1 MAGPPLD
8 STRSNDADRHKDKAK
23 LPHFM
28 QGRVRPLLYAPTVDS
43 THSKK
48 IQAEQPTGMNKIAA
62 DSCSDHDD
70 ESRLP
75 PLRLGVFGGSFSP
88 CHLGHVLLAVT
99 TQQTKPIDELLMV
112 PVFKHA
118 RKTNLLPFED
128 RVEMCKL
135 AIAPFAS
142 TSGGVSVCSIERE
155 VGASNAPMLRA
166 IKRKY
171 QSLHSNRKIELY
183 WICGDD
189 VFTWIEKPKGVET
202 MAEVSG
208 LIVQRRLHKGNTK
221 DVFYKE
227 ALDETKIRE
236 IGMRL
241 DLAISFIYGELPHF
255 SSTLVRNAP
264 GRWRSFLPQSVA
276 SYLEAR
282 PELLAKL
289 YANLEIE
296 AAKEKAT
303 LQPERKKQKL
313 DEDAAS
319 IQAPTYIDNAANLI
333 IRGLDVVHQLQ
344 FERGQTGLLLS
355 IGSDTLKEKLKS
367 VQSNTDFSIRDVGS
381 LQDDDLDCLDE
392 AEALRV
398 ELRLASSWLQ
408 RDRAVIEKRYIELKD
423 LDGEQAWLA
432 RHSIVS
438 KFNSRIDVIFGCIIR
453 SLQEIIDIDGHV
465 GKNVGATTTS
475 PLQDAPDLL
484 LTWHEGKEALGR
496 LRAFVCSGG
505 RSAPDVIKKSLN
517 IRQLL
522 HNVVDSKNRMIERI
536 VALGEHRHSPSD
548 PGAQY
553 GASTA
558 LHRLLEEVSLFE
570 WLLMGSFAPSTP
582 LPLMHKLLS
591 EESNKEK
598 QFDVERFFFSASAAI
613 DLMLSETKALA
624 AFGCTKA

>member
-1 MAGPPLD
+1 MDG
-8 STRSNDADRHKDKAK
+8 
-23 LPHFM
+23 
-28 QGRVRPLLYAPTVDS
+28 
-43 THSKK
+43 
-48 IQAEQPTGMNKIAA
+48 
-62 DSCSDHDD
+62 HDD
-70 ESRLP
+70 EPLP
-75 PLRLGVFGGSFSP
+75 PLRLGIFGGSFSP
-88 CHLGHVLLAVT
+88 IHLGHVLLAVT

-142 TSGGVSVCSIERE
+142 TSGGVSVCEIERD

-166 IKRKY
+166 IRDKY
-171 QSLHSNRKIELY
+171 QNLHANRKIELY

-208 LIVQRRLHKGNTK
+208 LIVQRRLHKGTAK
-221 DVFYKE
+221 DSFYKE
-227 ALDETKIRE
+227 ELDETKIRA
-236 IGMRL
+236 IGMGL
-241 DLAISFIYGELPHF
+241 NLAISFIYGELPHF

-276 SYLEAR
+276 SYLEAK

-289 YANLEIE
+289 HENLEIDAAMEE
-296 AAKEKAT
+296 ATQQA
-303 LQPERKKQKL
+303 PERKKQRL
-313 DEDAAS
+313 DKDAAP
-319 IQAPTYIDNAANLI
+319 IRTPTDIDKAADLI
-333 IRGLDVVHQLQ
+333 IRALDVVHKLQ

-355 IGSDTLKEKLKS
+355 IGSDALKEELKS
-367 VQSNTDFSIRDVGS
+367 VQSNTEASIGDVES
-381 LQDDDLDCLDE
+381 LQDDELGGLDE
-392 AEALRV
+392 AHALRE

-408 RDRAVIEKRYIELKD
+408 RDRAVIEKRYVELKD

-432 RHSIVS
+432 RYALAS
-438 KFNSRIDVIFGCIIR
+438 KFNHRIDVIFGCIVR
-453 SLQEIIDIDGHV
+453 SLQEIIDIDGNDL
-465 GKNVGATTTS
+465 GENVVATATS

-496 LRAFVCSGG
+496 LRAFICSGG
-505 RSAPDVIKKSLN
+505 RSAPDTIKSSMK

-522 HNVVDSKNRMIERI
+522 HNVVDSKNRRIERI

-548 PGAQY
+548 PSAQY

-624 AFGCTKA
+624 AFGCAKA

>member
-1 MAGPPLD
+1 MDG
-8 STRSNDADRHKDKAK
+8 
-23 LPHFM
+23 
-28 QGRVRPLLYAPTVDS
+28 
-43 THSKK
+43 
-48 IQAEQPTGMNKIAA
+48 
-62 DSCSDHDD
+62 HDD
-70 ESRLP
+70 EPLP
-75 PLRLGVFGGSFSP
+75 PLRLGIFGGSFSP
-88 CHLGHVLLAVT
+88 IHLGHVLLAVT

-142 TSGGVSVCSIERE
+142 TSGGVSVCEIERD

-166 IKRKY
+166 IRDKY
-171 QSLHSNRKIELY
+171 QNLHANRKIELY

-208 LIVQRRLHKGNTK
+208 LIVQRRLHKGTAK
-221 DVFYKE
+221 DSFYKE
-227 ALDETKIRE
+227 ELDETKIRA

-241 DLAISFIYGELPHF
+241 NLAISFIYGELPHF

-264 GRWRSFLPQSVA
+264 GKWRSFLPQSVA
-276 SYLEAR
+276 SYLEAK

-289 YANLEIE
+289 YECLEIE
-296 AAKEKAT
+296 AAKEEAT
-303 LQPERKKQKL
+303 LQAPERKKPRL
-313 DEDAAS
+313 DNDAAD
-319 IQAPTYIDNAANLI
+319 IDKAADLI

-355 IGSDTLKEKLKS
+355 IGSDALKEKLKS
-367 VQSNTDFSIRDVGS
+367 VQSNTDASIRDVES
-381 LQDDDLDCLDE
+381 LQDDELGGLDE
-392 AEALRV
+392 AHALRE
-398 ELRLASSWLQ
+398 ELSLASSWLE
-408 RDRAVIEKRYIELKD
+408 RDRAVIEKRHVELKD
-423 LDGEQAWLA
+423 MDGEKAWLA
-432 RHSIVS
+432 RYAIAS
-438 KFNSRIDVIFGCIIR
+438 KFNHRIDVIFGCIFR
-453 SLQEIIDIDGHV
+453 SLQEIIDIDGHL
-465 GKNVGATTTS
+465 GENVVATATS

-505 RSAPDVIKKSLN
+505 RSAPGIIKSSLK

-522 HNVVDSKNRMIERI
+522 HNVVDSKNRRIERI
-536 VALGEHRHSPSD
+536 VALGEHRHFPSD
-548 PGAQY
+548 PTCSAQY

-582 LPLMHKLLS
+582 VPLMHKLLS
-591 EESNKEK
+591 EESNKKK

-624 AFGCTKA
+624 AFGCAKA

>member
-1 MAGPPLD
+1 
-8 STRSNDADRHKDKAK
+8 
-23 LPHFM
+23 
-28 QGRVRPLLYAPTVDS
+28 
-43 THSKK
+43 
-48 IQAEQPTGMNKIAA
+48 
-62 DSCSDHDD
+62 
-70 ESRLP
+70 
-75 PLRLGVFGGSFSP
+75 
-88 CHLGHVLLAVT
+88 
-99 TQQTKPIDELLMV
+99 MV

-142 TSGGVSVCSIERE
+142 TSGGVSVCEIERE

-166 IKRKY
+166 IREKY
-171 QSLHSNRKIELY
+171 QRLHANRKIELY

-208 LIVQRRLHKGNTK
+208 LIVQRRLHKGTTK
-221 DVFYKE
+221 DSFYKE
-227 ALDETKIRE
+227 ELDETKIRA
-236 IGMRL
+236 IGLRL
-241 DLAISFIYGELPHF
+241 NLAISFIYGELPHF

-276 SYLEAR
+276 SYLEAK

-289 YANLEIE
+289 HENLEIE
-296 AAKEKAT
+296 AAKEEAT
-303 LQPERKKQKL
+303 LQPERKRQRL
-313 DEDAAS
+313 DKDAVS
-319 IQAPTYIDNAANLI
+319 IRAPTDTDKAADLI
-333 IRGLDVVHQLQ
+333 IRGLDVVHKLQ

-355 IGSDTLKEKLKS
+355 IGSDALKEKLKS
-367 VQSNTDFSIRDVGS
+367 VQSNTDASIRDVGS
-381 LQDDDLDCLDE
+381 LQDDELGGLDE
-392 AEALRV
+392 ARALRE
-398 ELRLASSWLQ
+398 ELRLASSWLE
-408 RDRAVIEKRYIELKD
+408 RDRTVIGKRYLELKD
-423 LDGEQAWLA
+423 LGGEQAWLA
-432 RHSIVS
+432 RYAIAS
-438 KFNSRIDVIFGCIIR
+438 KFNHRIDVIFGCIVR
-453 SLQEIIDIDGHV
+453 SLQEIIDIDGSV
-465 GKNVGATTTS
+465 GENLIATATS

-496 LRAFVCSGG
+496 LRAFICSGG
-505 RSAPDVIKKSLN
+505 RSAPEIIKSSLK

-522 HNVVDSKNRMIERI
+522 HNVVDSKNRRIERI
-536 VALGEHRHSPSD
+536 VALGEDRHSPSD
-548 PGAQY
+548 PTSAQY
-553 GASTA
+553 GVSTA

-624 AFGCTKA
+624 AFGCAKA